1 MDSTIETA
9 QPMGHEIQMPV
20 VPSAVRESSSASA
33 TRSTRSVNVAT
44 MNCFISPAPRC
55 LLLPEFRAL
64 SGCASAHQQPVHA
77 AGHRRPARSASSS
90 ARAIRSALPP
100 VSWSGCSWPPGRG
113 VSFKRQSEICF
124 KMLSKIVNRFPFYS
138 AYIKEMIPEESTSA
152 ARMPF

>member
-20 VPSAVRESSSASA
+20 VPSAVRESSSTSA

-113 VSFKRQSEICF
+113 NNVGKMRVTKKRPPRFVAAAFSIEGYRSNGNLKSVSRCF
-124 KMLSKIVNRFPFYS
+124 PKL
-138 AYIKEMIPEESTSA
+138 
-152 ARMPF
+152 